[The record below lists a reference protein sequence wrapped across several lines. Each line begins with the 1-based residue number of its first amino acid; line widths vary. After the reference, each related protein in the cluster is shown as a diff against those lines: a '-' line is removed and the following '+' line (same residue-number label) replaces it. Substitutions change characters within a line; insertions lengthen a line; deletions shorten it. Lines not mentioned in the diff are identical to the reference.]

1 MIKRL
6 YKLLPNSAILARLTL
21 LHIFLA
27 ILQGLLLGLLFPIL
41 KALLKAKPD
50 FSEAAPWLMMG
61 VVGLVIYLIITT
73 IALPIGFDASMK
85 LSAKLRHH
93 VMTHVTRLP
102 LGWFTGNNKT
112 KLARIL
118 TADVGKIGTLAVTIG
133 APAITSVVVPLT
145 IIFITFLFNWQIAF
159 IFLAILPLAY
169 FALQRAARVSSEAE
183 IELDDAAT
191 EIAGRAIELGQAQ
204 PVLRAAGQGVT
215 GTYRMRHALEEH
227 HRIYRKGLE
236 RSAVPDLMYTGV
248 VMSGFIVIL
257 ILGSFQLVNG
267 SIAIAEAVALLI
279 LAVRFLEPLG
289 ALIELIGALR
299 AMDNSI
305 SRVQSILDISSLP
318 KSAKPVIEIKNSS
331 ILFADV
337 SFSYSGSLS
346 ILSNLSFL
354 CPPGSTTALV
364 GHSGSGKTTIIRLIA
379 RFYDVNSGSIQI
391 GGVDVREYEPE
402 ALLNEIAIIF
412 QDVYL
417 FDASIE
423 ENLLVAKPSATRTE
437 LDLAAAN
444 ACLDEVINRLPNGWN
459 SKVGEAGAQLSGGE
473 RQRVSIARAFLKKSK
488 IILIDEASSAL
499 DPENERSIAQAINNL
514 AKDPT
519 RTVIVIAHRPTT
531 LAAANQ
537 VVSLHNGKVVEFG
550 SPEVLRTANGSFAKL
565 YQQYEAAR
573 NWHM

>member
-6 YKLLPNSAILARLTL
+6 YKLWPSSGILARLTL
-21 LHIFLA
+21 LHTFLA

-50 FSEAAPWLMMG
+50 FGEAEPWLKIG
-61 VVGLVIYLIITT
+61 AVGLIIYLIITA

-85 LSAKLRHH
+85 LSAQLRHH
-93 VMTHVTRLP
+93 LMTHVTRLP

-133 APAITSVVVPLT
+133 APAITSVLVPIT
-145 IIFITFLFNWQIAF
+145 IIFITFIFNWQIAL
-159 IFLAILPLAY
+159 IFLAILPFAY
-169 FALQRAARVSSEAE
+169 FTLQRAARVSSEAE

-227 HRIYRKGLE
+227 HRVYKKGLG

-248 VMSGFIVIL
+248 VMSGFIIVL
-257 ILGSFQLVNG
+257 IFGSFQLING
-267 SIAIAEAVALLI
+267 RILIAEAVALLI

-305 SRVQSILDISSLP
+305 ARVQSILDINSLP
-318 KSAKPVIEIKNSS
+318 KPANPVLEIKNSS
-331 ILFADV
+331 ILFSDV
-337 SFSYSGSLS
+337 TFSYEGKTTTLTDISFS
-346 ILSNLSFL
+346 

-364 GHSGSGKTTIIRLIA
+364 GPSGSGKTTIIRLIA
-379 RFYDVNSGSIQI
+379 RFYDINSGSIRI
-391 GGVDVREYEPE
+391 GGVDVRDYDNEV
-402 ALLNEIAIIF
+402 LLNDIAIIF

-423 ENLLVAKPSATRTE
+423 ENLLIAKPNATRAE
-437 LDLAAAN
+437 LEIAATD
-444 ACLDEVINRLPNGWN
+444 ACLHEVISRLPNGWN

-514 AKDPT
+514 AKDST

-531 LAAANQ
+531 LAAADQ
-537 VVSLHNGKVVEFG
+537 VVSLDNGKVVELG
-550 SPEVLRTANGSFAKL
+550 SPEALRTSDGSFAKL
-565 YQQYEAAR
+565 FQQYEKAR
-573 NWHM
+573 DWHM